1 VTKFSLEGR
10 ARAGDVPVMADK
22 GERIVSQAEELSI
35 CALHQLWARLENQQH
50 ELDITIQQAGVDAAA
65 VESMRDRQ
73 AFLLLEISA
82 VVAEIR
88 EAPAT
93 SLEDYLA
100 LLDVAIEHEVDLA
113 GDIAF
118 YGPRD
123 FPMITRLLRALA
135 ERVPGFEFNSLRRWL
150 SSPGQ
155 YEEVVGDAHT
165 RATEPIGFGER

>member
-1 VTKFSLEGR
+1 
-10 ARAGDVPVMADK
+10 MAK
-22 GERIVSQAEELSI
+22 AEESSI
-35 CALHQLWARLENQQH
+35 SALHQLWAQLENQQH
-50 ELDITIQQAGVDAAA
+50 ELAITMQEVGIDAAA
-65 VESMRDRQ
+65 VESMRERQ
-73 AFLLLEISA
+73 ALLLLEISG

-88 EAPAT
+88 DAPAT
-93 SLEDYLA
+93 TLEDYLA
-100 LLDVAIEHEVDLA
+100 LLDVALEHEVDLA

-118 YGPRD
+118 YGPKD

-135 ERVPGFEFNSLRRWL
+135 QRAPGFEFNSLRRWL

>member
-1 VTKFSLEGR
+1 
-10 ARAGDVPVMADK
+10 MAK
-22 GERIVSQAEELSI
+22 AEDSSI
-35 CALHQLWARLENQQH
+35 SALHQLWARLENEQH
-50 ELDITIQQAGVDAAA
+50 QLAITMQQAGVDTAA
-65 VESMRDRQ
+65 VESMRHRQ
-73 AFLLLEISA
+73 AWLLLEISA

-93 SLEDYLA
+93 TLEDYLA
-100 LLDVAIEHEVDLA
+100 LLDVAMEHEVDLA
-113 GDIAF
+113 VDIAF

-135 ERVPGFEFNSLRRWL
+135 ERVPEFEFNSLRRWL

-165 RATEPIGFGER
+165 GAAEPIGFGAR

>member
-1 VTKFSLEGR
+1 
-10 ARAGDVPVMADK
+10 MAK
-22 GERIVSQAEELSI
+22 AEDSSI
-35 CALHQLWARLENQQH
+35 SALHQLWARLENQQH
-50 ELDITIQQAGVDAAA
+50 ELAITMQQAGIDAAT
-65 VESMRDRQ
+65 VESMRERQ
-73 AFLLLEISA
+73 AWLLLEISA

-93 SLEDYLA
+93 TLEDYLA

-118 YGPRD
+118 YGPKD

-150 SSPGQ
+150 SPGQ

-165 RATEPIGFGER
+165 GAAELIGFGAR